1 VLNVLVGRL
10 GRGLSALQV
19 LLWLTNPVS
28 ALDTTLAGRRI
39 DLDAALTLREVIEAN
54 RATTHDR
61 SLQQL
66 RIGLAAELLPALRFE
81 SSLLAFNG
89 GPTIKAEKSGV
100 YNWHQVFQNRSPVVD
115 FEEFFFDLALG
126 DLDLRIGK
134 QRVSWGK
141 LDRFSPLD
149 VVNAMAYIDPFLVE
163 EAERRLGSPAVH
175 ASYWLPEDVLPSQSR
190 FSLLWVPYFI
200 PPRFSDARCEVEAQ
214 GSSCDVERWFPPAA
228 LPPGVFE
235 IPAGVIPLP
244 GGAGNPRLVVPLGF
258 STRNDSP
265 GFRLENGS
273 IGAGYSAWVRGAD
286 IGVHYFY
293 GFDPQPAFRLTATAF
308 GRPDAGPFNP
318 IGVTDLT
325 ATTTLAPV
333 FRRVHVAGGNIAYA
347 ISDFT
352 LRAEAAY
359 VHGRPFARDIR
370 DLVSNPLLLAPEI
383 ATALGALAQGAG
395 SAGVDL
401 PPSFAV
407 RNAVEWGA
415 SVDYLWSGWLLLL
428 QLNQTDV
435 LANSVP
441 LLIQDVETRLYLTVR
456 KAFWK
461 DRFLTQLLGGHGFES
476 DYSFVRPRL
485 AYRLTDH
492 VTVEIGYLAIGGRRS
507 SVIGQYKRNDQGW
520 LRLEFRI

>member
-1 VLNVLVGRL
+1 MRCIPRWFVASLVFP
-10 GRGLSALQV
+10 AL
-19 LLWLTNPVS
+19 LLTPAF
-28 ALDTTLAGRRI
+28 ALDRTVAGRQV
-39 DLDAALTLREVIEAN
+39 DLDLELNLREVIEAN

-66 RIGLAAELLPALRFE
+66 RLGFGVELLPSLRLGA
-81 SSLLAFNG
+81 SMLAFNG

-100 YNWHQVFQNRSPVVD
+100 YNWHQVFQNRSPAVD
-115 FEEFFFDLALG
+115 FEDLFI
-126 DLDLRIGK
+126 DLTFGSMDLRIGK
-134 QRVSWGK
+134 QRISWGK

-149 VVNAMAYIDPFLVE
+149 LVNALSFTDPFLVE
-163 EAERRLGSPAVH
+163 EAERRLGAPALH
-175 ASYWLPEDVLPSQSR
+175 ASYWLPENPLPSQSR
-190 FSLLWVPYFI
+190 LSLVWIPYFI
-200 PPRFSDARCEVEAQ
+200 PARFSDARCDTQAT
-214 GSSCDVERWFPPAA
+214 GPSCDVERWFPPAA
-228 LPPGVFE
+228 VPPNVFE
-235 IPAGVIPLP
+235 IPAGVVGLP
-244 GGAGNPRLVVPLGF
+244 GGMTNPSLSVPLGF

-273 IGAGYSAWVRGAD
+273 VGAGYSAWVKGAD
-286 IGVHYFY
+286 VGVHYFH
-293 GFDPQPAFRLTATAF
+293 GFDPQPAFRLTAMAF
-308 GRPDAGPFNP
+308 GRPDDRPSNP
-318 IGVTDLT
+318 IGVTDLS

-333 FRRVHVAGGNIAYA
+333 FRRIHVAGGNVAYA
-347 ISDFT
+347 IADFT

-370 DLVSNPLLLAPEI
+370 DLVSNPRLLAPEI
-383 ATALGALAQGAG
+383 AVALGALAQGAG
-395 SAGVDL
+395 SAAVDL

-415 SVDYLWSGWLLLL
+415 SLDYLWSGWLLLL

-461 DRFLTQLLGGHGFES
+461 DRFLAQMLGGHAFES

-485 AYRLTDH
+485 AYRLTDYA
-492 VTVEIGYLAIGGRRS
+492 TVEVGYLAIAGRSS